1 MLAKIN
7 SSALYGVEAFRIKIE
22 VNIANGTGYFITGQP
37 DDAVKESLSRIDVAL
52 KSNSYHMPRTKIS
65 INLAPANIRKEGTA
79 YDLPIAM
86 GILLASE
93 QEFDLGK
100 LQDFI
105 VIGELGLDGSVYP
118 VRGAL
123 CMAYQAKRDGYKG
136 IILPASNAA
145 DAALIKEIQVYGVK
159 HLKEVVEFIRCD
171 CALQPKKNHLLTLT
185 QKINSNLD
193 FKDVKGQN
201 QVKRGMEIAA
211 AGGHNTIIIG
221 PPGIGKTMLAK
232 RLPSILPPLT
242 FAEALETTRIH
253 SVVNS
258 GEALTGL
265 ITERPFRNPH
275 HTSSDGALAG
285 GGSIPMPGEISLAHN
300 GVLFLDELPE
310 FKRSTIEVLRQPL
323 EERKVFIARAKAAIE
338 YPASFQLIASMNPCL
353 CGYFNH
359 PVRVCTCSKR
369 AIYWYRRK
377 VSGPLFERIDLHIEA
392 ESLSMNE
399 LIELEPGESSES
411 IRKRVIA
418 ARKIQSVRY
427 KDLDDVHC
435 NAQMPDAYID
445 IFCNIEP
452 HARKFLLKTID
463 MLQLSVRSY
472 CRILKVSRTIADLKG
487 CDEIELS
494 HVAEAIHLRN
504 LDKPL
509 IIPQHNNQIKKNR
522 KDNTNRLYDRIIKR
536 KIIDHGNNIL

>member
-7 SSALYGVEAFRIKIE
+7 SSALYGIEAFRIMIE
-22 VNIANGTGYFITGQP
+22 VNVGNGTGYFITGQP
-37 DDAVKESLSRIDVAL
+37 DDAVRESLSRIGVAL
-52 KSNSYHMPRTKIS
+52 KSNGYHMPRTKIS

-79 YDLPIAM
+79 YDLPIAI

-100 LQDFI
+100 LKDFI

-123 CMAYQAKRDGYKG
+123 CMAYQAKREGYKG
-136 IILPASNAA
+136 IILPASNATEGS
-145 DAALIKEIQVYGVK
+145 LIKEIEVYGVR
-159 HLKEVVEFIRCD
+159 HLKEVVDFIRSD
-171 CALQPKKNHLLTLT
+171 CSLQQKKNYTYSPL
-185 QKINSNLD
+185 QKVQSTLD
-193 FKDVKGQN
+193 FKDVKGQQ

-211 AGGHNTIIIG
+211 AGGHNAIIIG

-242 FAEALETTRIH
+242 FAEALETTRIY
-253 SVVNS
+253 SVVNA
-258 GEALTGL
+258 GQALTGL

-275 HTSSDGALAG
+275 HTSSDVALARG
-285 GGSIPMPGEISLAHN
+285 GAIPMPGEISLAHN

-310 FKRSTIEVLRQPL
+310 FKRTTIEVLRQPL
-323 EERKVFIARAKAAIE
+323 EERKVFIARAKAGIE
-338 YPASFQLIASMNPCL
+338 YPAAFQLIASMNPCL

-359 PVRVCTCSKR
+359 PSRICTCSKR

-392 ESLSMNE
+392 ESLSMND
-399 LIELEPGESSES
+399 LVNLEPGESSET

-418 ARKIQSVRY
+418 ARKIQSKRFEQMQNVY
-427 KDLDDVHC
+427 C
-435 NAQMPDAYID
+435 NAQMPDQYID
-445 IFCNIEP
+445 TFCTIEP

-472 CRILKVSRTIADLKG
+472 CRILKVSRTIADLKE
-487 CDEIELS
+487 CDRIELS

-509 IIPQHNNQIKKNR
+509 IVSQQNEPAKKQ
-522 KDNTNRLYDRIIKR
+522 KRIMPTDYIAELLNE
-536 KIIDHGNNIL
+536 KIL

>member
-1 MLAKIN
+1 MLAKVN
-7 SSALYGVEAFRIKIE
+7 SSALYGIVAFRIIIE
-22 VNIANGTGYFITGQP
+22 VNIGNGTGYFITGQP
-37 DDAVKESLSRIDVAL
+37 DDPVKESLSRIDVAL
-52 KSNSYHMPRTKIS
+52 KSNGYHMPRTKIS
-65 INLAPANIRKEGTA
+65 INLAPANIRKERTA
-79 YDLPIAM
+79 YDLPIAI

-100 LQDFI
+100 LRDFI

-123 CMAYQAKRDGYKG
+123 CMAYQAKKDGYKG
-136 IILPASNAA
+136 IILPASNAKE
-145 DAALIKEIQVYGVK
+145 AALIKEIEVYGVR
-159 HLKEVVEFIRCD
+159 HLKEVAEFIRCD
-171 CALQPKKNHLLTLT
+171 CSLRPQKSKMNISLQKSH
-185 QKINSNLD
+185 SSLD
-193 FKDVKGQN
+193 FKDVKGQH
-201 QVKRGMEIAA
+201 QVKRGLEIAA
-211 AGGHNTIIIG
+211 AGGHNAIIIG

-242 FAEALETTRIH
+242 FAEALETTRIY

-275 HTSSDGALAG
+275 HTSSDISLAG
-285 GGSIPMPGEISLAHN
+285 GGSIPIPGEISLAHN

-323 EERKVFIARAKAAIE
+323 EERKVFIARAKAGIE

-359 PVRVCTCSKR
+359 PFRICTCSKK

-392 ESLSMNE
+392 ESLSMND
-399 LIELEPGESSES
+399 LVELEPGESSET
-411 IRKRVIA
+411 IRKRVII
-418 ARKIQSVRY
+418 ARKIQSKRFEQMQN
-427 KDLDDVHC
+427 VHC
-435 NAQMPDAYID
+435 NAQMPDQCID
-445 IFCNIEP
+445 SFCRIEP

-463 MLQLSVRSY
+463 IQQMSVRSY

-487 CDEIELS
+487 YDKIELQ

-509 IIPQHNNQIKKNR
+509 IVPSQKPVKKPE
-522 KDNTNRLYDRIIKR
+522 RIISTDYITELLNER
-536 KIIDHGNNIL
+536 LL